1 MKTMQSAQPQRHTGP
16 KFLGFPLEGFSFLQS
31 LLLALTAAFFTFFLT
46 TTISIFALLGWNL
59 IGHHTVNYADSYTY
73 VGFPAAIVVLLIAIP
88 LFATLWIR
96 AKVHK

>member
-1 MKTMQSAQPQRHTGP
+1 
-16 KFLGFPLEGFSFLQS
+16 
-31 LLLALTAAFFTFFLT
+31 
-46 TTISIFALLGWNL
+46 LLGWNL